1 MAAFS
6 LFGVLLAFVASGMPF
21 FVGLGILS
29 LILFWRDGWLMS
41 DLLRVYA
48 EPLRSSSVI
57 AIPFIVM
64 TATFMQRGGV
74 AEALAKAA
82 YAWVGWMRGGLA
94 LSALVAAVLF
104 AMVCGTSMVPAL
116 AVGTVL
122 FPAMIDKGHDRPF
135 ALGVAGAAGMP
146 GILFAP
152 SLAIVVYAALT
163 GTPVRSLLLAAL
175 VPGLLLTLLIAIRI
189 LRTASRRG
197 YFRGEVLPRGDFI
210 RANLHAAP
218 ALAIPL
224 IFCLGLYG
232 GWLDIAEA
240 AGLAALASMAI
251 SLGFYRNSRLREMP
265 GLIADAVR
273 NAAGIVLVIAVSG
286 SLYFW
291 VRESGM
297 PENLSAFAARNGLSA
312 WPFLILTNVAMLVL
326 GMFLEVIAVILIV
339 VPFVLP
345 LLDALGIDPVHFGI
359 LLIINLEL
367 ALMTPP
373 LGLNLYI
380 LSSISTAP
388 VTEIFS
394 GIAPF
399 LLILALVLVIVTF
412 IPDVTL
418 FLPDQVAGQ

>member
-1 MAAFS
+1 MSPFP
-6 LFGVLLAFVASGMPF
+6 LFGILFALVASGMPF
-21 FVGLGILS
+21 FIGLGLLS
-29 LILFWRDGWLMS
+29 LILFWRDGWQFA
-41 DLLRVYA
+41 DLVRIYI
-48 EPLRSSSVI
+48 EPLHSSEVI
-57 AIPFIVM
+57 AIPFIFI

-94 LSALVAAVLF
+94 LSTLVAAVLF

-175 VPGLLLTLLIAIRI
+175 VPGLLLMLAIAFHI

-197 YFRGEVLPRGDFI
+197 YFRGEGLPRAEFF
-210 RANLHAAP
+210 RTNLHAAP

-224 IFCLGLYG
+224 IFCVGIYG

-251 SLGFYRNSRLREMP
+251 TLGFYRNSRLREMP

-273 NAAGIVLVIAVSG
+273 NAAGIVLVIAVSA
-286 SLYFW
+286 SLYLW

-297 PENLSAFAARNGLSA
+297 PENLSDFAARNGLST
-312 WPFLILTNVAMLVL
+312 WPVLLLANIAMLVL
-326 GMFLEVIAVILIV
+326 GMFLEVVAVILII

-345 LLDALGIDPVHFGI
+345 LLDALGIDPIHFGI
-359 LLIINLEL
+359 LLVINLEL

-380 LSSISTAP
+380 LSSISSAP
-388 VTEIFS
+388 VSEIFS

-399 LLILALVLVIVTF
+399 LLILTLVLAVVTF
-412 IPDVTL
+412 VPEVTL
-418 FLPDQVAGQ
+418 FLPEIIYGE